1 MGWKRIMSRQA
12 ANGQIVGKGN
22 VRKGNVRKG
31 EQDHDRKKTEDALRK
46 YAREIQENLNLRL
59 LCEEEQNLSFRE
71 AAILPRRIL
80 WVEDVVFTGVT
91 YPEKKRTGNRFKGI
105 RELFRRIKKIL
116 LNLF

>member
-12 ANGQIVGKGN
+12 VSGQAVGKGN
-22 VRKGNVRKG
+22 VRKG
-31 EQDHDRKKTEDALRK
+31 EQGHDREKTEDALRE

-59 LCEEEQNLSFRE
+59 FCEEEQNLSFRE
-71 AAILPRRIL
+71 AAILPCRIL

-91 YPEKKRTGNRFKGI
+91 YQEEKRTGNRFKGI
-105 RELFRRIKKIL
+105 RELFQRIKKIL